1 MRSTRAAAAVAR
13 LNQRCEGAH
22 YIMARTNAELFI
34 LREQT
39 DDGDKAISEALPLDD
54 FVKYVNAMGPQV
66 VRRVTKNDAAFA
78 KQLLKKPSAE

>member
-13 LNQRCEGAH
+13 LNERSDGAH
-22 YIMARTNAELFI
+22 YIMARTGNELFI

-39 DDGDKAISEALPLDD
+39 DDGSKAVSDALALDE

-66 VRRVTKNDAAFA
+66 VRRVTKNDLAFA
-78 KQLLKKPSAE
+78 RQLSKKPSS